1 MIINGVYKQPSA
13 YEDGLWVT
21 LMCPHK
27 YIVEDTLIVEDLVS
41 KEQRKKTGI
50 FAYIQENE
58 DEV

>member
-1 MIINGVYKQPSA
+1 
-13 YEDGLWVT
+13 

>member
-1 MIINGVYKQPSA
+1 MIINGVYTQPNA

-58 DEV
+58 NEV